1 MGENGRV
8 TASNAVPESFAA
20 EPAGSAGSAPAAS
33 SKPPR
38 KSGRRPSDRNP
49 DGTPSASL
57 RQLWPYLFADRGMM
71 AVIIAISI
79 VGSLF
84 SLAQPV
90 LMGVLIQQ
98 VEAGQLSGWIV
109 WALVAVVVVD
119 AGLSGL
125 QHFLLQRTGER
136 IVLGARRTLIA
147 KIMRLPIAEFDARRT
162 GDLVSRVGS
171 DTTMLRAVLTQGL
184 IEAVG
189 GAITFIGAI
198 IAMLLLD
205 WVLFLVTFSCV
216 VVSLVAVLLLSRQVM
231 RASAAAQQKVGDL
244 TAATERAISAM
255 RTLRASGAI
264 EREQRRVEADAEQ
277 AYRRGLDIAA
287 ISAVM
292 VPVSTLAL
300 QLSLVLVLG
309 IGGVRVAAGDLAVSG
324 LVTFIMFLFMMV
336 VPMGLFFGA
345 ISAIASALGALGRI
359 EEITKLPDEDAA
371 DDVFQPRLTVVGPA
385 NADAAPDAPALEF
398 TDVSFRYP
406 ERVVRAARARADA
419 SGRFDRYVS
428 QTGRRARSA
437 SEVLL
442 EIDESTPVDSPL
454 VLDGVSFTVPRGTKT
469 ALVGPSGAGKST
481 MLALIERFY
490 DPTSGAIRLG
500 GADLRSLDRA
510 ELRAQL
516 GYVQQNSPTLAG
528 TLRDNLLLGR
538 PDASDDECAAALRS
552 VNLGEV
558 LDRSPEGLDAAVGE
572 AGVRLSGGERQRLA
586 IARTLLAAPPILL
599 LDESTS
605 ALDGR
610 NEALMRDALDRAAEG
625 RTMVMIAHRLSTV
638 IDADEIVV
646 LEHGRVVGR
655 GTHAELVEST
665 PLYRELAQH
674 QLLA

>member
-1 MGENGRV
+1 MGENGQV
-8 TASNAVPESFAA
+8 TSSDAVPET
-20 EPAGSAGSAPAAS
+20 PAANS
-33 SKPPR
+33 TATSGVDKTRSAQNKSRQR
-38 KSGRRPSDRNP
+38 KRRDRNP
-49 DGTPSASL
+49 DGTPRASL
-57 RQLWPYLFADRGMM
+57 KQLWPYLFANRGMM
-71 AVIIAISI
+71 AGIITISI

-90 LMGVLIQQ
+90 LMGLLIQQ
-98 VEAGQLSGWIV
+98 VEAGALSNWIV
-109 WALVAVVVVD
+109 WALVGVVIVN

-136 IVLGARRTLIA
+136 IVLNTRQMLIA
-147 KIMRLPIAEFDARRT
+147 KLMRLPIAEFDARRT

-189 GAITFIGAI
+189 GAITFVGAI

-205 WVLFLVTFSCV
+205 WVLFLITFASV
-216 VVSLVAVLLLSRQVM
+216 VVSLVVVLLLSRRVM
-231 RASAAAQQKVGDL
+231 KASAAAQQKVGDL

-255 RTLRASGAI
+255 RTLRASGAVA
-264 EREQRRVEADAEQ
+264 REQQRVERDAEE

-309 IGGVRVAAGDLAVSG
+309 IGGVRVAAGELAVSG
-324 LVTFIMFLFMMV
+324 LVTFIMFLFMMIM
-336 VPMGLFFGA
+336 PLGLFFGA
-345 ISAIASALGALGRI
+345 ISAIATALGALGRI
-359 EEITKLPDEDAA
+359 EEIAQLPDEDASDSTFA
-371 DDVFQPRLTVVGPA
+371 PRVTLAGPA
-385 NADAAPDAPALEF
+385 NIAAQPDAPALEF
-398 TDVSFRYP
+398 ANVSFRYP
-406 ERVVRAARARADA
+406 ERVVRAARAREDA
-419 SGRFDRYVS
+419 SERFDRYVS
-428 QTGRRARSA
+428 ETGRKARSA
-437 SEVLL
+437 SEALL
-442 EIDESTPVDSPL
+442 EVDESTPVESPL
-454 VLDGVSFTVPRGTKT
+454 VLADVSFTVPRGAKT

-481 MLALIERFY
+481 TLALIERFY
-490 DPTSGAIRLG
+490 DPTAGAIHLG

-510 ELRAQL
+510 DLRAQL

-538 PDASDDECAAALRS
+538 PDASDDECVEVLRE

-610 NEALMRDALDRAAEG
+610 NEALMREALERAAEG

-638 IDADEIVV
+638 IDADQIVV
-646 LEHGRVVGR
+646 MEHGRIVGR
-655 GTHAELVEST
+655 GRHEELVETT